1 MFRTKLLLILLL
13 FAILTATGT
22 VQAEEGKLS
31 ATFGPTYLSRWLSKS
46 SEVWSEDGGIFET
59 ITLDLWSTGFGVGI
73 THLSA
78 TGGGIPFT
86 KLSLKYKF

>member
-1 MFRTKLLLILLL
+1 MFRAKLLLILLL
-13 FAILTATGT
+13 FAMLTVTRT

-31 ATFGPTYLSRWLSKS
+31 ATFDPTYLSRWLSKG
-46 SEVWSEDGGIFET
+46 SEVWSEDGDIFEI
-59 ITLDLWSTGFGVGI
+59 ITLDLWSTGFGVGV

-86 KLSLKYKF
+86 KLSLKYEF